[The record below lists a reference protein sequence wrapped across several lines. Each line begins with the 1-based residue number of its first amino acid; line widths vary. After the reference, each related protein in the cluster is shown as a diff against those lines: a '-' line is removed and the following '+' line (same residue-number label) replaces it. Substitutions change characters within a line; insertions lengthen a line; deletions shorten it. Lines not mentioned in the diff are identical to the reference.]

1 MNIFLIALNHLLDK
15 RGITQVQLAQMLDS
29 HQSLVN
35 SWLNGGRNPGVKTQT
50 KIAAALGYELVDF
63 LSLGRE
69 LAQGD
74 VPEITI
80 ARDPYTPE
88 WLKAFARRVDG
99 LSKPQRLK
107 LLSMIEGFLQAHD
120 K

>member
-1 MNIFLIALNHLLDK
+1 MTEKSSTTEFIERLQGLVDASGKKPARISLEL
-15 RGITQVQLAQMLDS
+15 GLAKS
-29 HQSLVN
+29 TVGN
-35 SWLNGGRNPGVKTQT
+35 YLNGNRTPTIDVTAKLADFFNVSIDWLITGKGGKQPTQ
-50 KIAAALGYELVDF
+50 AEFPL
-63 LSLGRE
+63 
-69 LAQGD
+69 
-74 VPEITI
+74 
-80 ARDPYTPE
+80 E